1 VSVHEGRREDEINVA
16 WKSLSVSVTKVF
28 SEREET
34 RSLMRWMYGCLGV
47 AEGVE
52 TVVGVELEGPRG
64 GLLARWRKD
73 AYDASSAMTS
83 VKVVRRIVG
92 GPSDLL
98 KEHPFPIE

>member
-1 VSVHEGRREDEINVA
+1 MSVHEGRREEEIKVA

-47 AEGVE
+47 EGVE

-83 VKVVRRIVG
+83 AKVVRRIVVG
-92 GPSDLL
+92 GPSDLH
-98 KEHPFPIE
+98 KRHPFPIE